1 MTSLNEQ
8 ILKVTKEVIV
18 KFIEAGRLS
27 PSSFHETFTD
37 VYNTVE
43 ATVKNKIDESQ
54 NENQ

>member
-43 ATVKNKIDESQ
+43 STVKNKTDKLQS
-54 NENQ
+54 ENQ